1 MVSSDKYT
9 GLCNWQRA
17 DGAAPA
23 AWRFDLQLF
32 SGEKTEDATP
42 KRREDARK
50 KGQVARSNEVNSAFI
65 ILASFLALKLMA
77 ANIYEELTALM
88 RYVFGEFLLQPLTAD
103 GFYQLFLQLGLVFF
117 RSVGPLLLVVAVV
130 GVGINFLQVGFSFS
144 LQPLQPDF
152 ERLNPISGLQRL
164 VSKRVL
170 VELAKSLAKVAVIG
184 YFIYKFIRREMDIL
198 PGAANV
204 DLQQSA
210 AHFGELIIDL
220 ANQIGAVLIV
230 LAAADFF
237 YQWWEHEQSLKM
249 SKQEVKEEMKQTE
262 GNPQIKGKIKEKQRA
277 LAMRRMMQEVP
288 KADVII
294 TNPTHFAVALAY
306 QADMPAPK
314 VLAKGQDLI
323 AQRIKE
329 IAKEHRI
336 PIVEN
341 KPLAR
346 TVFQMVDVGGWIP
359 AELYQAVAEVL
370 AHVYRLKRRRMA

>member
-9 GLCNWQRA
+9 DFCNWRRGERA
-17 DGAAPA
+17 ALAP
-23 AWRFDLQLF
+23 WRFDLQLF
-32 SGEKTEDATP
+32 NGEKTEDATP
-42 KRREDARK
+42 KRREEARK

-65 ILASFLALKLMA
+65 ILASFMALKLLA
-77 ANIYEELTALM
+77 ANIFEELSALM
-88 RYVFGEFLLQPLTAD
+88 RYIFSDFLLQPLTAD
-103 GFYQLFLQLGLVFF
+103 GFYQLFLQVGLVFF
-117 RSVGPLLLVVAVV
+117 KSVGPLLLVVAAV
-130 GVGINFLQVGFSFS
+130 GIGINFLQVGFSFS

-152 ERLNPISGLQRL
+152 ERLNPIGGLQRL
-164 VSKRVL
+164 LSKRVL
-170 VELAKSLAKVAVIG
+170 VELAKSLLKVAVIG
-184 YFIYKFIRREMDIL
+184 YFIYKFICREMDIL
-198 PGAANV
+198 PAAANF
-204 DLQQSA
+204 DLRQSA
-210 AHFGELIIDL
+210 AHFGDMVIDL
-220 ANQIGAVLIV
+220 ASQIGAVLIV
-230 LAAADFF
+230 LAAGDFF
-237 YQWWEHEQSLKM
+237 YQWWEHQQSLKM

-306 QADMPAPK
+306 QADMPAPR

-329 IAKEHRI
+329 IAKEHNI

-346 TVFQMVDVGGWIP
+346 TVFQMVDIGGWIP

-370 AHVYRLKRRRMA
+370 AYVYRLQRRRMA